1 MPTSSQRLV
10 GAVLI
15 AAGAAFLIAG
25 LALGTAVDP
34 IWASLIAV
42 GGCDIIFG
50 AMFMTGRLGGTVE
63 RGSDGAVDEA
73 GGAAAPWTEPIDA
86 DDRAASPY
94 EPDQR
99 AGTDP
104 DYNPYVRGD

>member
-50 AMFMTGRLGGTVE
+50 AMFMTGKIGGMVDRGDDAEASAEPTKPTDAEGATVE
-63 RGSDGAVDEA
+63 REV
-73 GGAAAPWTEPIDA
+73 
-86 DDRAASPY
+86 SPH
-94 EPDQR
+94 EPDPR